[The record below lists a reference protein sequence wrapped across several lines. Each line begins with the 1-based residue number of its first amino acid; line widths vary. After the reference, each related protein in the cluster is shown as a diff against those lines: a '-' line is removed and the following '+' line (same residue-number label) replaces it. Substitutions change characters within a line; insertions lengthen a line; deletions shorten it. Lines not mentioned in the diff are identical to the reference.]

1 MPSDLKDPKVKE
13 LAREVMR
20 FLKEYLGILGIVWPP
35 AKKETPMED
44 DLNNKSSAELKKLFD
59 EGELEMLTPEQ
70 MKEHFAEMD
79 RLIEQAR
86 ARLREGGPKPN

>member
-1 MPSDLKDPKVKE
+1 MPSDFKDPKVKE

-20 FLKEYLGILGIVWPP
+20 FLKEHLGILGIVWPP

-59 EGELEMLTPEQ
+59 EGKLEMLTPEQ